1 MHSDSSTT
9 TYKLE
14 QIGFIEPM
22 DSLNSDELIEKLS
35 VCFKKLFQAAVE
47 HDKTVLGIRVK
58 INDDGNL
65 VLRAEGCANDAPKS
79 LKRSIVLGQYYPI
92 NQTSSST
99 PPAKA

>member
-1 MHSDSSTT
+1 MNSDSSTT

-22 DSLNSDELIEKLS
+22 GSLNSDELIEKLS

-65 VLRAEGCANDAPKS
+65 VLRAEGCADDAPKS
-79 LKRSIVLGQYYPI
+79 FKRNIVLGRYYPI
-92 NQTSSST
+92 NQTSAST
-99 PPAKA
+99 PPAKE

>member
-1 MHSDSSTT
+1 MNSDSSTT
-9 TYKLE
+9 NYKLE

-22 DSLNSDELIEKLS
+22 GSLNSDELIEKLS

-79 LKRSIVLGQYYPI
+79 FK
-92 NQTSSST
+92 
-99 PPAKA
+99 KALL

>member
-1 MHSDSSTT
+1 MNSDSSTT
-9 TYKLE
+9 TYRLE

-22 DSLNSDELIEKLS
+22 NSNSIEEFIEKLS

-79 LKRSIVLGQYYPI
+79 FKKKHCSRSIL
-92 NQTSSST
+92 SD
-99 PPAKA
+99 